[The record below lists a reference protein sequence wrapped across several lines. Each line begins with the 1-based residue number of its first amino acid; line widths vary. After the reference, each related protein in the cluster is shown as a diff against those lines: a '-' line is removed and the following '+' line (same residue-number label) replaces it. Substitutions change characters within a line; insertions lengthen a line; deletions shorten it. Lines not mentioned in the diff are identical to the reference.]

1 MANVDW
7 ITIKNEYINTNI
19 SQRKLA
25 EKYKV
30 SFNTLK
36 IRANKEHWADA
47 KKEQYNKI
55 NTTIQQKTADKIVD
69 AEVDRI
75 SNLLASAD
83 TAQKKIDQALE
94 QLTKYVNA
102 EGEVVDSL
110 FINVKELRAVVASMK
125 DLKEIIKT
133 DNSGD
138 MRKLDEVLGKIEGNI

>member
-7 ITIKNEYINTNI
+7 IKIKNEYINTNI
-19 SQRKLA
+19 SYRKLA
-25 EKYKV
+25 EKYEVSKNQVANRAKDENWQELRKV
-30 SFNTLK
+30 QQDK
-36 IRANKEHWADA
+36 IGTKLG
-47 KKEQYNKI
+47 
-55 NTTIQQKTADKIVD
+55 QKTADKIVD

-75 SNLLASAD
+75 GNLLTSAD

-102 EGEVVDSL
+102 EGEIVDSQ
-110 FINVKELRAVVASMK
+110 FINVKELRAIIASMK